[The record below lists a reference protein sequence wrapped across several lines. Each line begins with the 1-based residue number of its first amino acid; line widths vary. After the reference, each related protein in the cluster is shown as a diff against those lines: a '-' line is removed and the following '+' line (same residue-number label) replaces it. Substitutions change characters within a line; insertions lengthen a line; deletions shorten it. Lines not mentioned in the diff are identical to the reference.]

1 MDRLKTKRR
10 VRRSQNTK
18 IITDIMT
25 ALQSTTLDI
34 NSLKNLRDRLIA
46 SNEELRKVNEE
57 IEPLITDADLEADYV
72 AVADYEDQVAR
83 ALSEVRNK
91 IERQPAA
98 PAIYQVG
105 DVGDRVIP
113 LATGVKLPKLQLLQ
127 YQGELTLWQPFWE
140 QFQTAVHRN
149 TRLTEG
155 DKFQYLRSLLSGPAA
170 NAISGLQATAE
181 CYKDAIEILSE
192 RFGSKQRIQRE
203 YLERLRSL
211 PTVKSDRDVRGLRNI
226 YDHVQTNIRGLRA
239 LGVSSATYSTM
250 MVDVLLSNL
259 PTDIVVEYHRL

>member
-18 IITDIMT
+18 IITDITT
-25 ALQSTTLDI
+25 ALHSTTLDI

-72 AVADYEDQVAR
+72 AVVADYEDQVAR

-105 DVGDRVIP
+105 DDGDRVIP
-113 LATGVKLPKLQLLQ
+113 QATGVKLPKLQLLQ

-170 NAISGLQATAE
+170 SAISGLQATAE

-192 RFGSKQRIQRE
+192 RFGNKQRIQHVE
-203 YLERLRSL
+203 I
-211 PTVKSDRDVRGLRNI
+211 VDRRDTPLTLQHRASSHRN
-226 YDHVQTNIRGLRA
+226 DFG
-239 LGVSSATYSTM
+239 M
-250 MVDVLLSNL
+250 DLSGSNEHKQYTGACR
-259 PTDIVVEYHRL
+259 PH